1 MISTLKSEN
10 HNLPGGTV
18 AYGGKELLVRSMGEV
33 NSIEQLEKILI
44 SLPSGGTVYLR
55 DFASVSDSFKKVD
68 TYSRMNGENSI
79 GISVYKQSKG
89 NTLNV
94 VNAVKKELVKLN
106 RDYPEV
112 DVKIVYDQGEFI
124 EDSIRSVSDNAISGG
139 ILAIIVLLLFL
150 GNFRTA
156 FFIGVS
162 IPISIIATF
171 IMMYFAG
178 INLNTISLGGLAL
191 GVGMLVD
198 NSIVV
203 LENIHRYHHQE
214 GYGILDAARLGA
226 GEVGGAVF
234 ASTLTTVVVFLP
246 IVFTEGMIT
255 QIFKELSLTVTFSLL
270 ASLIV
275 AFTLIPLLCSRY
287 LKHNEEIHHLWGGRW
302 LTAIFGW
309 WSNLF
314 EKVLGLYHS
323 MLKWVLCQRKTT
335 LLIALGVFVFSL
347 CLIPLIGV
355 EFYPDSDQGLF
366 TVDIE
371 LPQGSALGISDQITR
386 RVEELIFQIPEI
398 EKVFVSV
405 GEPISM
411 RLSSSTESHTAS
423 ISVKLK
429 SLSERKRKTAVIVDE
444 LREQIKSIP
453 GAVIKVSEVTS
464 TFGGMSSTPVEVKIH
479 GDDYLVLENLSRQ
492 VAAIISKVDGI
503 REVESSVEERRPEA
517 RIIVDRDKADEYGL
531 SFSAVASYIQ
541 NAIQGEQTST
551 YKIGGEEY
559 DITVEFPE
567 AARQNYEQL
576 QNLYIITSSG
586 QQVPLSA
593 IAEVR
598 LDQGP
603 VKITRE
609 NQERYVTVSAQIFG
623 RAVGKINKDIRQE
636 LSQLKLP
643 DGYTIDYGGD
653 AEDIQESF
661 SSLGLALVLAVI
673 LVYVVMACQY
683 ESLLQPFIIMFSV
696 PLAYSGAIF
705 GLVISKQSLGVTAL
719 IGVIMLAGIVVNNAI
734 VLVDY
739 INTLKKEGM
748 DTNSAIIKAGPTRLK
763 PILMTTLTTVLGL
776 IPLALG
782 IGEGGET
789 QAPMAVVVIG
799 GLTCSTFLTL
809 IIVPVIYS
817 LFDDW
822 LARRAWKKSEAYSWA
837 N

>member
-1 MISTLKSEN
+1 
-10 HNLPGGTV
+10 
-18 AYGGKELLVRSMGEV
+18 
-33 NSIEQLEKILI
+33 
-44 SLPSGGTVYLR
+44 
-55 DFASVSDSFKKVD
+55 
-68 TYSRMNGENSI
+68 
-79 GISVYKQSKG
+79 
-89 NTLNV
+89 
-94 VNAVKKELVKLN
+94 
-106 RDYPEV
+106 
-112 DVKIVYDQGEFI
+112 
-124 EDSIRSVSDNAISGG
+124 
-139 ILAIIVLLLFL
+139 
-150 GNFRTA
+150 
-156 FFIGVS
+156 
-162 IPISIIATF
+162 
-171 IMMYFAG
+171 
-178 INLNTISLGGLAL
+178 
-191 GVGMLVD
+191 
-198 NSIVV
+198 
-203 LENIHRYHHQE
+203 
-214 GYGILDAARLGA
+214 
-226 GEVGGAVF
+226 
-234 ASTLTTVVVFLP
+234 
-246 IVFTEGMIT
+246 
-255 QIFKELSLTVTFSLL
+255 
-270 ASLIV
+270 
-275 AFTLIPLLCSRY
+275 
-287 LKHNEEIHHLWGGRW
+287 
-302 LTAIFGW
+302 
-309 WSNLF
+309 
-314 EKVLGLYHS
+314 
-323 MLKWVLCQRKTT
+323 
-335 LLIALGVFVFSL
+335 
-347 CLIPLIGV
+347 
-355 EFYPDSDQGLF
+355 
-366 TVDIE
+366 
-371 LPQGSALGISDQITR
+371 
-386 RVEELIFQIPEI
+386 
-398 EKVFVSV
+398 
-405 GEPISM
+405 
-411 RLSSSTESHTAS
+411 
-423 ISVKLK
+423 
-429 SLSERKRKTAVIVDE
+429 
-444 LREQIKSIP
+444 
-453 GAVIKVSEVTS
+453 
-464 TFGGMSSTPVEVKIH
+464 MSSTPVEVKIH

>member
-270 ASLIV
+270 ASLSV

-287 LKHNEEIHHLWGGRW
+287 LKHNGEIHHLWGGRW
-302 LTAIFGW
+302 LTAILAW
-309 WSNLF
+309 WSNLL

-323 MLKWVLCQRKTT
+323 MLKWVLCHRKTT

-464 TFGGMSSTPVEVKIH
+464 TFGECPV
-479 GDDYLVLENLSRQ
+479 
-492 VAAIISKVDGI
+492 
-503 REVESSVEERRPEA
+503 
-517 RIIVDRDKADEYGL
+517 
-531 SFSAVASYIQ
+531 
-541 NAIQGEQTST
+541 
-551 YKIGGEEY
+551 
-559 DITVEFPE
+559 
-567 AARQNYEQL
+567 
-576 QNLYIITSSG
+576 
-586 QQVPLSA
+586 
-593 IAEVR
+593 
-598 LDQGP
+598 
-603 VKITRE
+603 
-609 NQERYVTVSAQIFG
+609 
-623 RAVGKINKDIRQE
+623 
-636 LSQLKLP
+636 
-643 DGYTIDYGGD
+643 
-653 AEDIQESF
+653 
-661 SSLGLALVLAVI
+661 
-673 LVYVVMACQY
+673 
-683 ESLLQPFIIMFSV
+683 LL
-696 PLAYSGAIF
+696 
-705 GLVISKQSLGVTAL
+705 
-719 IGVIMLAGIVVNNAI
+719 
-734 VLVDY
+734 
-739 INTLKKEGM
+739 
-748 DTNSAIIKAGPTRLK
+748 
-763 PILMTTLTTVLGL
+763 
-776 IPLALG
+776 
-782 IGEGGET
+782 
-789 QAPMAVVVIG
+789 
-799 GLTCSTFLTL
+799 
-809 IIVPVIYS
+809 
-817 LFDDW
+817 
-822 LARRAWKKSEAYSWA
+822 WK
-837 N
+837 